1 MNATN
6 RKIDNKADP
15 ANDPA
20 MAALR
25 PNNRLSSILAEIR
38 EDNPIKKP
46 DRPHPPVADLRTAT
60 SLDTQRE
67 ELQRAIAPAAD
78 VQEISAVAAHS
89 AVTEPNPILL
99 SKPVADT
106 APVPEAEAK
115 IEIAEAMLQ
124 PEPAAQPIPAHQ
136 EVLPQ
141 PVAQPVPPQ
150 VPVQAPLAQM
160 PESAPVNDAAM
171 HSESLQEKP
180 RLRGRPRVSAEKKR
194 ESSFTLSPHMADRV
208 RDLAAMEQLRLKRTV
223 SASAIVER
231 MLELAEQQI
240 QDNRVLPS

>member
-25 PNNRLSSILAEIR
+25 PNNRLFSILDEIR

-46 DRPHPPVADLRTAT
+46 DRPHPPVADLRTT
-60 SLDTQRE
+60 TTLDTQRE
-67 ELQRAIAPAAD
+67 ELQRAIAPAAPAAA
-78 VQEISAVAAHS
+78 VQEIVAVTPEPV
-89 AVTEPNPILL
+89 VTEPMPQ
-99 SKPVADT
+99 PVTQQSLHT
-106 APVPEAEAK
+106 APVLEAEAK
-115 IEIAEAMLQ
+115 IEITKEIVKSEPAAERLLPAHQ
-124 PEPAAQPIPAHQ
+124 PEP
-136 EVLPQ
+136 EPQ
-141 PVAQPVPPQ
+141 IS
-150 VPVQAPLAQM
+150 
-160 PESAPVNDAAM
+160 ENSPVNDAAM
-171 HSESLQEKP
+171 HAESLPAKP

>member
-78 VQEISAVAAHS
+78 VQETSAVAAHS
-89 AVTEPNPILL
+89 AVTEPNPPLV
-99 SKPVADT
+99 SKPMADT

-136 EVLPQ
+136 EILPQ
-141 PVAQPVPPQ
+141 PVTQPIPPQ
-150 VPVQAPLAQM
+150 VPVHAPLAQM

>member
-25 PNNRLSSILAEIR
+25 PSNRLSSILAEIR

-60 SLDTQRE
+60 SLGTQRE
-67 ELQRAIAPAAD
+67 ELQRAIAPVEAVHEVATSPQTT
-78 VQEISAVAAHS
+78 VVEQQAPQPAPMPEAKATVEIPTEVVLPE
-89 AVTEPNPILL
+89 AVTAKQPIA
-99 SKPVADT
+99 PQP
-106 APVPEAEAK
+106 PVPESVT
-115 IEIAEAMLQ
+115 
-124 PEPAAQPIPAHQ
+124 PIS
-136 EVLPQ
+136 ENV
-141 PVAQPVPPQ
+141 
-150 VPVQAPLAQM
+150 
-160 PESAPVNDAAM
+160 PVNDAAM
-171 HSESLQEKP
+171 HTESLEVKP

-231 MLELAEQQI
+231 MLELAEQLI